1 MDVPLTD
8 LRLVLLKTI
17 LRSNHIFCRNVWH
30 LFFPLGSG
38 EMSSFPSS
46 LLNIPSTV
54 TVDTNTICTL
64 INKVF
69 GVILINSIFLLAIKY
84 HVFIPFL
91 FVLLI
96 FRLPL
101 KKQCILVLTTNF
113 PLVVYISVTPR
124 MTKLVRECLSTPV
137 L

>member
-8 LRLVLLKTI
+8 LRLVLLKRI
-17 LRSNHIFCRNVWH
+17 LRSNHIFCRNFWH
-30 LFFPLGSG
+30 LFFPLGKCLH
-38 EMSSFPSS
+38 FLALFLTS
-46 LLNIPSTV
+46 LLLLLSTQILFV
-54 TVDTNTICTL
+54 PLST
-64 INKVF
+64 KYS